1 MLGQAELAQGS
12 AQRRFLVLNKWIIA
26 LMALLAFGGVAEAK
40 KKPKLGP
47 TITVLAPTPPV
58 RAEDTWVLALSTGG
72 QVRIQLRPDRAPS
85 HVDRIK
91 LLTRAG
97 FYDGLTFH
105 RVIEGFMAQ
114 AGDPKGT
121 GEGGSALP
129 DLKAE
134 FNDLPHLRG
143 TVSMARTSAPDTANS
158 QFFICFQPVMK
169 LDNKYTVFGRVLS
182 GIEAVDAIA
191 RGEPPAEPSRIVKAW
206 IESDGPDAAR
216 VPLPAS

>member
-1 MLGQAELAQGS
+1 MFGQAGLAQKS
-12 AQRRFLVLNKWIIA
+12 ALRRNFVLRKWIIA

-40 KKPKLGP
+40 KKPKAGP
-47 TITVLAPTPPV
+47 QFTVVAPTPPV
-58 RAEDTWVLALSTGG
+58 RPEDTWILQLSTGG
-72 QVRIQLRPDRAPS
+72 QVRMQLRPDRAPG

-121 GEGGSALP
+121 GEGGSPLP

-143 TVSMARTSAPDTANS
+143 TLSAARTSAPDTANS

-182 GIEAVDAIA
+182 GMEFVDAIA
-191 RGEPPAEPSRIVKAW
+191 RGEPPAEPSRIVRAW

-216 VPLPAS
+216 VPLPVS